1 MCDEDEQKVNKLVNG
16 YHPPYL
22 WAFLTGVVVVVVVVV
37 VVRPTEVFKVDI
49 LIIKV
54 WKKP

>member
-37 VVRPTEVFKVDI
+37 VRPTKVFKVDI